1 MNVEIL
7 VPFKYF
13 KAGQVV
19 VVSEAAGKDLIAK
32 GYAAEVKAVDAEIE
46 TKEKPK
52 KEIKE

>member
-13 KAGQVV
+13 KKGQVV
-19 VVSEAAGKDLIAK
+19 VVSEAKGKELIEK
-32 GYAAEVKAVDAEIE
+32 GYVAEVKTAVAEIE